1 MTDYHLHVLWKMLL
15 HLLPA
20 LIQDL
25 PSLPVLSLFLLTTLS
40 VQFLADVPS
49 VSANNLFG
57 SQLTCVTYKL
67 FVIIIKWLQFT
78 FMATN
83 HPKKSK
89 DHVRFLSCF
98 SCWWAQF
105 VLGLPT
111 LVPIAAPRSSWS
123 AVASQLVQSFKPGS
137 ACCPIW
143 SNSLSNGLNRS
154 VL

>member
-1 MTDYHLHVLWKMLL
+1 MTDYHLHVLWKVPV

-25 PSLPVLSLFLLTTLS
+25 FSLPVLSLFLPTTLS
-40 VQFLADVPS
+40 LQFLADVPS
-49 VSANNLFG
+49 VSAHNLLG

-83 HPKKSK
+83 YPKKSK
-89 DHVRFLSCF
+89 DHVRFLLCF
-98 SCWWAQF
+98 SCRWAQF
-105 VLGLPT
+105 VLGLQT
-111 LVPIAAPRSSWS
+111 SVPIAAPRSSWS
-123 AVASQLVQSFKPGS
+123 AVASQPVQSFKPGS
-137 ACCPIW
+137 ACCTIW